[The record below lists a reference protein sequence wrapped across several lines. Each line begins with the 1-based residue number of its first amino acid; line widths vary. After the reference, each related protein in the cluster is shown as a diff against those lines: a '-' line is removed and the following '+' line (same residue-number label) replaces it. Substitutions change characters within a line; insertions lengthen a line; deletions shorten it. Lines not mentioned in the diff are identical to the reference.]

1 MHQDIR
7 TSDCTGGQQ
16 NLLANIDGG
25 DGAASGP
32 GELYTGS
39 TEVAV
44 EKDLGDGG
52 VSQDVEVWARRQRIY
67 VSSA

>member
-25 DGAASGP
+25 DGATPGP

-39 TEVAV
+39 SEVAV
-44 EKDLGDGG
+44 EKDLGDCG
-52 VSQDVEVWARRQRIY
+52 VSQDVEIWARRQRVY
-67 VSSA
+67 VSGA